1 MSIESD
7 LGWFKTH
14 IVLLAVIV
22 VLTFGGIYGVE
33 TIIEKHDADN
43 NSKWQAINQAQ
54 VAQVQSL
61 SDKLASEEK
70 DRIEENTRQT
80 AILAQLAN
88 TIAQRDK
95 DTAAAVQKD
104 TTLSASEAAQK
115 IAQQTNAQAGE
126 VTAQGDIIQLDLPVA
141 RTIASIADQLPAV
154 KADLADTQKQLT
166 AETTIATNMQ
176 NNVVGEQELID
187 AMKVQ
192 SQDAEKACKTQIA
205 DVKAKARKSKL
216 RWFLVGLITGIIGGH
231 YI

>member
-1 MSIESD
+1 MSISEDIS
-7 LGWFKTH
+7 WFRTH
-14 IVLLAVIV
+14 IILLAVIV
-22 VLTFGGIYGVE
+22 ILTFGGIYGVE

-80 AILAQLAN
+80 AILAQLAT

-166 AETTIATNMQ
+166 SETTIATNLQ
-176 NNVVGEQELID
+176 TDVTQQQQLID
-187 AMKVQ
+187 AMKIQ
-192 SQDAEKACKTQIA
+192 SQDADKACKTQIA
-205 DVKAKARKSKL
+205 DIKAKARKSKL
-216 RWFLVGLITGIIGGH
+216 KWFLGGFVLGIIGGH

>member
-22 VLTFGGIYGVE
+22 ILTFGGIYGVE

-43 NSKWQAINQAQ
+43 NSKWQAINQQQ

-80 AILAQLAN
+80 AILAQLAT

-166 AETTIATNMQ
+166 AETAIATNLQ
-176 NNVVGEQELID
+176 TDTVQQQQLID
-187 AMKVQ
+187 AMKLQ
-192 SQDAEKACKTQIA
+192 AIDADKACKTQVA
-205 DVKAKARKSKL
+205 DIKAKARKSKL
-216 RWFLVGLITGIIGGH
+216 KWFLGGFILGLVGGH
-231 YI
+231 YL